1 MTNKNINEQLQL
13 FANDN
18 FKVNFHEIVEGNSNS
33 ELASNSENEI
43 ISVPEESVPNVKTEG
58 NLRKKGRFPVYRKMS
73 EIEPKPINW
82 LWKDYIA
89 KGTFTLITGEP
100 ELGKSQITLSMASIV
115 TTGGNWPVSGEKCEE
130 GNVIILSDEDNPEKT
145 IHPRLEANGA
155 NIDKIHYFDGIGEG
169 DSNSD
174 CQLFKLK
181 TDLRELETMINEI
194 KGISMIVIDPLSA
207 YLAGV
212 DSYKNTNVRSILA
225 PLSKLAERYDLAI
238 VCVEHPP
245 KSSNGKAINQVGGSK
260 AFIAAAR
267 SAYLVSKDPQDE
279 KRSLFLRIKNNLTS
293 HSVGISYTLEEVIL
307 PTGEISKVVWGDEPV
322 KITADEVLAYYNR
335 TEFQHGKES
344 RKKWLQEELAEGP
357 KKVTDVLE
365 EAKNQGISQKQLRTL
380 RKKMGIESN
389 KPSFKGGWEIS
400 SPDSKNIQDTEDDQ
414 DALLKKGPFEE

>member
-344 RKKWLQEELAEGP
+344 RKKWLQEELADGP